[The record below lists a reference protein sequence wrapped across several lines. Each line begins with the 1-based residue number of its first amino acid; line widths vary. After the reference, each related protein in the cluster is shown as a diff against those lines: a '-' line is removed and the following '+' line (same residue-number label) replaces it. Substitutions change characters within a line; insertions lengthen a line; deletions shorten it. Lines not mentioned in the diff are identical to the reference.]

1 MKVVRNLFSNMRMFR
16 LAILFSPIIIFLG
29 QGDGRLHAQDGT
41 AIRYAGNM
49 MQAPKENQT
58 TQGADQNPPYLIG
71 NTDRLSI
78 TFWQQPD
85 LNRDVRV
92 SEDGTISL
100 PVIGEIKAGGL
111 TTSQLAGKIIQQMS
125 MYNTPVSQATVT
137 VLEFNSRSIVVAGQV
152 QTPGT
157 FRYEKMPD
165 VWTAILDAGGPL
177 TDADLARVT
186 IVRRESGR
194 SDVIDVNLYSII
206 KEGDLSRA
214 PQLEA
219 GDLVNVPRSTLG
231 TPLELASVSA
241 APSGKNIYYIF
252 GQVTEQGPR
261 NLETG
266 MDVLDAV
273 AVAGGFTP
281 EADLKNVR
289 VIIKDRQYASIVRV
303 NLEEYIETGRPARLI
318 LHPEDT
324 IIIPTRGQGFFSSTM
339 GTIGS
344 LIPILGAVGTVIL
357 LTR

>member
-1 MKVVRNLFSNMRMFR
+1 M
-16 LAILFSPIIIFLG
+16 I
-29 QGDGRLHAQDGT
+29 
-41 AIRYAGNM
+41 
-49 MQAPKENQT
+49 
-58 TQGADQNPPYLIG
+58 
-71 NTDRLSI
+71 
-78 TFWQQPD
+78 
-85 LNRDVRV
+85 
-92 SEDGTISL
+92 
-100 PVIGEIKAGGL
+100 
-111 TTSQLAGKIIQQMS
+111 
-125 MYNTPVSQATVT
+125 
-137 VLEFNSRSIVVAGQV
+137 
-152 QTPGT
+152 
-157 FRYEKMPD
+157 
-165 VWTAILDAGGPL
+165 GGPL